1 MPKFL
6 DRPSW
11 YEPNGTQVY
20 GVGVTNGADT
30 YTNGAVPAYRSAAG
44 GFTTIAPTI
53 NGFPFTDISAWYAPV
68 TKPSSSFALCYWT
81 PNSRPEWLAM
91 GASGTFLRSNGTGS
105 SPSWVNFSLYRHN
118 VTVKKTSLRTGY
130 QNLEF
135 FVVVYNTD
143 STPITSIS
151 KLPQNPSSQPNPW
164 TSATGTVK
172 NGSVLWQVVGY
183 RYNVGGA
190 YVYIANDS
198 TITSIAI
205 WGSSESSDPSV
216 SDVVNIA

>member
-20 GVGVTNGADT
+20 GVGVTNSADT

-68 TKPSSSFALCYWT
+68 SKPSSNFALCYWT
-81 PNSRPEWLAM
+81 PNNRPEWLAM
-91 GASGTFLRSNGTGS
+91 GASGTFLRSNGTGNS
-105 SPSWVNFSLYRHN
+105 TGWVSLYRHN
-118 VTVKKTSLRTGY
+118 DKVKKTSLRNGY

-135 FVVVYNTD
+135 FFLFFNTD
-143 STPITSIS
+143 STPITSI
-151 KLPQNPSSQPNPW
+151 
-164 TSATGTVK
+164 V
-172 NGSVLWQVVGY
+172 
-183 RYNVGGA
+183 
-190 YVYIANDS
+190 
-198 TITSIAI
+198 
-205 WGSSESSDPSV
+205 
-216 SDVVNIA
+216 